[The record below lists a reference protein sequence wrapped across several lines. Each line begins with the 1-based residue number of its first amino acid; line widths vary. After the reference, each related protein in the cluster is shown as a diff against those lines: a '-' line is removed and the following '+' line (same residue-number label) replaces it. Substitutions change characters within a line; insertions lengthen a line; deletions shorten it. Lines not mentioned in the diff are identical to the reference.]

1 MIKKLLYDI
10 SVEFYKSE
18 TAQSNFT
25 KYDHMKNHEG
35 WVVHQ
40 SLLVTIANKIAE
52 TMLSE
57 KFTKL
62 NKDEKDAQQ
71 RAFYIAKEII
81 DFLLDP
87 LKGAKNYAA
96 IERYHKKLEAT
107 GKRKR
112 PQGG

>member
-10 SVEFYKSE
+10 SVDFYKDEMSQ
-18 TAQSNFT
+18 ANFK
-25 KYDHMKNHEG
+25 KYDHMKKHEG
-35 WVVHQ
+35 WPVHQ
-40 SLLVTIANKIAE
+40 GLMILIANKIAE

-87 LKGAKNYAA
+87 LKGANKYAA
-96 IERYHKKLEAT
+96 IKKYHKKLEAT